1 MKSEEL
7 AKLKERV
14 QQLKQERDKVLSIQ
28 GEIEKLEENEEVK
41 SI

>member
-7 AKLKERV
+7 VKLKERV